1 MQSSVFLG
9 GKMMD
14 NKDKKK
20 LEPWRIVV
28 GVLAVACIVYMW
40 VKKDILAIYAAM
52 RREQAL
58 PLVVTTLS
66 VSMLKVAAIAGG
78 ILLIKWLV
86 DKFKK

>member
-1 MQSSVFLG
+1 
-9 GKMMD
+9 MMD

-52 RREQAL
+52 PREQAL
-58 PLVVTTLS
+58 PLVVTTLA
-66 VSMLKVAAIAGG
+66 VSLLKVAAIAGG